1 MSFLDIFL
9 LKGFQN
15 IRNNV
20 IIKIWRIGMEL
31 SELIYNY
38 QECEKKVNELWRS
51 L

>member
-15 IRNNV
+15 NRNNV
-20 IIKIWRIGMEL
+20 IMNVWRIGMEL
-31 SELIYNY
+31 NELIYHY
-38 QECEKKVNELWRS
+38 QECAKKVDELWRS